1 MDKININGIIL
12 TPLKIINHP
21 KGNLFHCMKKID
33 EGYAGFGEAYFS
45 SINFGE
51 IKGWNRHKKMTL
63 NFIIPM
69 GSVTFIIYD
78 EREKSPTKGSFNA
91 IKLSPNFNY
100 KRLTIPPE
108 LWVAFKGN
116 DKNTNLILNI
126 ANMAHD
132 PNELEKVD
140 LDNFSYNFD
149 SN

>member
-69 GSVTFIIYD
+69 
-78 EREKSPTKGSFNA
+78 
-91 IKLSPNFNY
+91 
-100 KRLTIPPE
+100 
-108 LWVAFKGN
+108 
-116 DKNTNLILNI
+116 
-126 ANMAHD
+126 
-132 PNELEKVD
+132 
-140 LDNFSYNFD
+140 
-149 SN
+149 